1 MCVFKFRV
9 PDNSIF
15 YAKFFILDY
24 YLMTV
29 LNPSVDFVKYKSF
42 TTEFLSFMSYKLEE
56 RYYMLY
62 INQLENV
69 IDADLWRYQV
79 HIQEV
84 TTEFTEDPFHLDLR
98 DFYPDIDYIM
108 DNKIMI
114 QMCFKSQAYNKL
126 VCTVHSN
133 VAAEL
138 LTWSFPNL
146 TKDAR
151 YTRRINVCFK
161 ATSFP
166 LPHAQART
174 RTHTRGP
181 ACSHTHTKLKN

>member
-84 TTEFTEDPFHLDLR
+84 TTEFT
-98 DFYPDIDYIM
+98 
-108 DNKIMI
+108 
-114 QMCFKSQAYNKL
+114 
-126 VCTVHSN
+126 
-133 VAAEL
+133 
-138 LTWSFPNL
+138 
-146 TKDAR
+146 
-151 YTRRINVCFK
+151 
-161 ATSFP
+161 
-166 LPHAQART
+166 
-174 RTHTRGP
+174 
-181 ACSHTHTKLKN
+181 